1 MYYTLQDTE
10 TGEIYEVPKEFRFI
24 DLAKQYEKEKNKKV
38 LYVKFNNDIKELFE
52 KIEKD
57 GFIQFC
63 DITTNDG
70 VRIYRRGLFF
80 VFYIA
85 LKEINPDDKLYVNN
99 TLNDAIYCEL
109 KSGIPTE
116 EYLQLIEN
124 KMKEIVEKDYVFV
137 KKTVDKFD
145 AIEMFSNNG
154 DEDKALL
161 FKYRKKSTVNIY
173 YVDKYFNYFYG
184 YLPYSTGYLQ
194 KFKLHKV
201 ENGFV
206 ILHPTENQ
214 PDEIPTYKH
223 SPKLFYTF
231 EEYKNWLNIMEIET
245 VGELNLLISQGSDK
259 VRELIRI
266 SEALHEKKYAEIADE
281 IVKRKKIR
289 LITIAGPSSSGKT
302 TSAKRIA
309 LHLKVHGL
317 RPISISLDDFFLERD
332 KTPRDEFGNYD
343 FESINAL
350 DLDLFNKTMND
361 LIDGKEVMMPKF
373 DFTSGRR
380 TWYPKPLKIEK
391 DQPIIIEGI
400 HGLNEVLTSSIPR
413 ETKFKIYISSLTQM
427 NLDSM
432 NRIPTTD
439 TRLIRRLVRDN
450 HSRGYTAESTLKM
463 WPAVVKGE
471 QRNIFPFQ
479 EEADIMF
486 NSHLV
491 YELAVL
497 KMFAEP
503 LLLNIDNTV
512 DEYTE
517 AKRLLR
523 FLDYFLPITE
533 MEEIPRTSIIREFI
547 GNSTFKY

>member
-173 YVDKYFNYFYG
+173 
-184 YLPYSTGYLQ
+184 
-194 KFKLHKV
+194 
-201 ENGFV
+201 
-206 ILHPTENQ
+206 
-214 PDEIPTYKH
+214 
-223 SPKLFYTF
+223 
-231 EEYKNWLNIMEIET
+231 
-245 VGELNLLISQGSDK
+245 
-259 VRELIRI
+259 
-266 SEALHEKKYAEIADE
+266 
-281 IVKRKKIR
+281 
-289 LITIAGPSSSGKT
+289 
-302 TSAKRIA
+302 
-309 LHLKVHGL
+309 
-317 RPISISLDDFFLERD
+317 
-332 KTPRDEFGNYD
+332 
-343 FESINAL
+343 
-350 DLDLFNKTMND
+350 
-361 LIDGKEVMMPKF
+361 
-373 DFTSGRR
+373 
-380 TWYPKPLKIEK
+380 
-391 DQPIIIEGI
+391 
-400 HGLNEVLTSSIPR
+400 
-413 ETKFKIYISSLTQM
+413 
-427 NLDSM
+427 
-432 NRIPTTD
+432 
-439 TRLIRRLVRDN
+439 
-450 HSRGYTAESTLKM
+450 
-463 WPAVVKGE
+463 
-471 QRNIFPFQ
+471 
-479 EEADIMF
+479 
-486 NSHLV
+486 
-491 YELAVL
+491 
-497 KMFAEP
+497 
-503 LLLNIDNTV
+503 
-512 DEYTE
+512 
-517 AKRLLR
+517 
-523 FLDYFLPITE
+523 
-533 MEEIPRTSIIREFI
+533 
-547 GNSTFKY
+547 